1 MTRSPDSPAGGRPTR
16 WPFPRLLVSGTARH
30 RERPA
35 MAASA
40 CMPGRQAAATRDER
54 EYYNSAIGAIR
65 STPQSRT
72 QAFHWGIAIPRWIV
86 ACINPGERARRCT
99 GSMQVNDSTSRGDR
113 TRVQE
118 LCRQLLQLV
127 SLSQQQ
133 RQAIDRLVAELNALG
148 RRVERQWHSVGS
160 SEEQGGAAATSPS
173 LRGPH

>member
-1 MTRSPDSPAGGRPTR
+1 
-16 WPFPRLLVSGTARH
+16 
-30 RERPA
+30 
-35 MAASA
+35 
-40 CMPGRQAAATRDER
+40 
-54 EYYNSAIGAIR
+54 
-65 STPQSRT
+65 
-72 QAFHWGIAIPRWIV
+72 
-86 ACINPGERARRCT
+86 
-99 GSMQVNDSTSRGDR
+99 MQVNDSTSRGDR

-133 RQAIDRLVAELNALG
+133 RQAIDRLLAELNALG